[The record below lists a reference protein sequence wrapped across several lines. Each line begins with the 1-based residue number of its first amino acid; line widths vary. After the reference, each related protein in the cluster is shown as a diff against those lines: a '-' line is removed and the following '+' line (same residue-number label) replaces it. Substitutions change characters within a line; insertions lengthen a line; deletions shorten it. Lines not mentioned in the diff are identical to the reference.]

1 MRHERGVI
9 LLTNPSQW
17 RTLVASTGPG
27 CFPIWS
33 EIPAGLGGLNHRDE
47 GGSTIKEA
55 IFLHY
60 MLLRYQGFLLT
71 ATLLGLAA
79 YLYPIHHQSKTQIDC
94 NMAAARISR
103 SVVKRVYAAETSEV
117 R

>member
-1 MRHERGVI
+1 M
-9 LLTNPSQW
+9 
-17 RTLVASTGPG
+17 
-27 CFPIWS
+27 F
-33 EIPAGLGGLNHRDE
+33 
-47 GGSTIKEA
+47 
-55 IFLHY
+55 
-60 MLLRYQGFLLT
+60 LRYQAFLLT

-79 YLYPIHHQSKTQIDC
+79 YLYPIHHQSKTQVNS